1 MEKISGIIPAS
12 PRTKAVDT
20 SNSQPARPGAPAFGR
35 PMGKNSLGD
44 RITLSKVAEEM
55 RAAEALTPSTEGPAT
70 AAPTQ
75 AAMPATAAKASS
87 AKASSPSEASQ
98 FVQGSPGPTA
108 HATQAETYKPTTET
122 KRAKVVEALNKK
134 FFEKPFEV
142 SREGGA
148 TTASEEA
155 LARYNTVKNLKP
167 DLEVQSGSHDPRANK
182 DGAPL

>member
-12 PRTKAVDT
+12 PRTRVVDT
-20 SNSQPARPGAPAFGR
+20 STAQPARPGAPAFGR

-44 RITLSKVAEEM
+44 RITLSKMAEEM
-55 RAAEALTPSTEGPAT
+55 RAAEALTPSTEGLDAKAP

-75 AAMPATAAKASS
+75 TPAAS
-87 AKASSPSEASQ
+87 A
-98 FVQGSPGPTA
+98 
-108 HATQAETYKPTTET
+108 QAPETYKMSPEA
-122 KRAKVVEALNKK
+122 KRVKVVEDLNKK

-155 LARYNTVKNLKP
+155 LNRYNTVKNLKP
-167 DLEVQSGSHDPRANK
+167 ELEAQPGNHDPRANT

>member
-12 PRTKAVDT
+12 PRTKVVDT
-20 SNSQPARPGAPAFGR
+20 SKAQPARPGAPAFGR

-44 RITLSKVAEEM
+44 RITLSKIAEEM
-55 RAAEALTPSTEGPAT
+55 KAAEALTPSVEGPAALAVT
-70 AAPTQ
+70 APVASAPTVATPAAAVTAPTVKEKAVGTPNSAAPQ
-75 AAMPATAAKASS
+75 VS
-87 AKASSPSEASQ
+87 AQ
-98 FVQGSPGPTA
+98 T
-108 HATQAETYKPTTET
+108 TQAETYKPNPEA

-155 LARYNTVKNLKP
+155 LARYNNVKNLKP
-167 DLEVQSGSHDPRANK
+167 DLEAQ
-182 DGAPL
+182 